1 LRLRASGQATREQAP
16 RMERDSPPTRGV
28 QRPGGCFATFALA
41 LRAPRVDCRDTRGIT
56 EAGPSRVGAR
66 SAEIRQS
73 QDLAAD
79 LGTGCDNDPI
89 ELRSGAEQDDRIVA
103 NSIVSAGAVRWPKRS
118 PASGV
123 LSAQSGEV
131 DGQGE
136 MRVSSPSG
144 ARRLRSTGGGQSLLR
159 CPGPAVGVQAVR
171 IERRERRMTRSA
183 CEDRPLRCRGHR

>member
-1 LRLRASGQATREQAP
+1 
-16 RMERDSPPTRGV
+16 MERDSPPTRGV

-103 NSIVSAGAVRWPKRS
+103 KPIARS
-118 PASGV
+118 K
-123 LSAQSGEV
+123 E
-131 DGQGE
+131 
-136 MRVSSPSG
+136 
-144 ARRLRSTGGGQSLLR
+144 ARRAKALVRDASFPRRSGQQLL
-159 CPGPAVGVQAVR
+159 GAS
-171 IERRERRMTRSA
+171 M
-183 CEDRPLRCRGHR
+183 